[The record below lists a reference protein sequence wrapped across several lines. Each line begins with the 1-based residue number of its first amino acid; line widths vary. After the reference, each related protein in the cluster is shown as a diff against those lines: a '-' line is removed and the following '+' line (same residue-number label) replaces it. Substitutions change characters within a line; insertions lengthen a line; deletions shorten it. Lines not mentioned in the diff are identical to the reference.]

1 MTGFKKR
8 KDERRVKARALI
20 IEEEKKVKYLNKVEK
35 KKYRE
40 EINEQYENIK
50 EAQRSI
56 FRDFDDDDKALE

>member
-35 KKYRE
+35 KKFVE

-56 FRDFDDDDKALE
+56 FRDFDDDDKPLE